1 MTLESLEGAAFG
13 PHPYRT
19 CREKVG
25 EYVAATLDDPERWV
39 DHAPPGIA
47 GAILFAVTGDLL
59 AAAGESARS
68 IIHGEQSFTWH
79 APIPVEADLEV
90 SGTVGRIRT
99 RGPVAFV
106 GFDLLVTGE
115 DGPLLE
121 GASTFLMSG
130 EAPPAGGA
138 EEEPEPGPDERGQ
151 VDSLPSD
158 PGAGPVARSASRA
171 DLVRYAAASRDWNA
185 IHWDHDAAVA
195 AGLPGIVVHGLL
207 QSAWVCSVAATGFDG
222 PRPLAGAKFR
232 YRAPLRPAVPASVTT
247 SAGDAGAWD
256 VALVAGDVTFLTS
269 TVRGVTG

>member
-1 MTLESLEGAAFG
+1 MTLESLEGVTYG
-13 PHPYRT
+13 PHRFRT

-25 EYVAATLDDPERWV
+25 EYVAATLDDATRWV

-59 AAAGESARS
+59 ADAGDSARS

-79 APIPVEADLEV
+79 TPIPVEADLEV

-106 GFDLLVTGE
+106 GFDLSVVGD
-115 DGPLLE
+115 DGPIVD
-121 GASTFLMSG
+121 GTSTFLMSG
-130 EAPPAGGA
+130 DAPPAGTA
-138 EEEPEPGPDERGQ
+138 EEEPEPAPDHRGPLDP
-151 VDSLPSD
+151 LPSD

-207 QSAWVCSVAATGFDG
+207 QSAWVCAVAASGFAG
-222 PRPLAGAKFR
+222 PRPLAEAKFR
-232 YRAPLRPAVPASVTT
+232 YRAPLRPGVPATVTA
-247 SAGDAGAWD
+247 SSSEAGAWD
-256 VALVAGDVTFLTS
+256 VSLSAGDVTFLTS